1 MQLFATY
8 TFGQALL
15 TVLELALLFLWVW
28 LAVTVVIDVFRS
40 HDLSGW
46 AKAGWLVLIVLVPLL
61 GVLVYIIAR
70 SDKMKAHQVSDERQ
84 QEVAV
89 IAEVKDLRDR
99 GILTDAE
106 FQRITRQR
114 QLSQEPPPSPDEDI
128 AELES
133 LKDRGLL
140 TEEEFREREGKGT
153 GLRQA
158 PRWTASSVPSLGN
171 TAHNGGELAR
181 NRSAVMFGR
190 GGYAMDRRTP
200 RPGGLGR
207 KPACAPT
214 SGGVPPAD
222 CSCKSRDDGSPRQAP
237 TSSAMHISDG
247 ILVLYVTGGSWR
259 PLVRRLPH

>member
-89 IAEVKDLRDR
+89 MAEVKDLRDR
-99 GILTDAE
+99 GILTDEE

-114 QLSQEPPPSPDEDI
+114 QLSQGPPASPDEDI

-140 TEEEFREREGKGT
+140 TDEEFERAKEK
-153 GLRQA
+153 A
-158 PRWTASSVPSLGN
+158 
-171 TAHNGGELAR
+171 LA
-181 NRSAVMFGR
+181 
-190 GGYAMDRRTP
+190 
-200 RPGGLGR
+200 
-207 KPACAPT
+207 
-214 SGGVPPAD
+214 
-222 CSCKSRDDGSPRQAP
+222 
-237 TSSAMHISDG
+237 
-247 ILVLYVTGGSWR
+247 
-259 PLVRRLPH
+259 